1 MKTSSQWAAILA
13 GGDGA
18 RLRPL
23 TRVMTGDDRPKQ
35 FCPLLGGRTL
45 LEDTMARVSHNVAAD
60 CTLYVVSRKHR
71 PFYERAFRNVRPS
84 HVLEQPANHGTAAA
98 IAFAL
103 ARVRDVP
110 DASVIGFF
118 PADHYYARNS
128 MLRRVLGMAYAAAAL
143 DDRVLLVG
151 AEASSPE
158 TEYGWI
164 ECGRPVRPATRVQKA
179 AGVREV
185 NQFWEKPSLD
195 FATDLLQRGCLWNT
209 FISVGRVESF
219 IALLESTVPD
229 LWRRFASLGASPRWR
244 EDTSRIDA
252 VYDALPP
259 SDFSRD
265 VLSARPERL
274 AVVRLP
280 RTGWSDLGHPGRVL
294 DIMARSGLPRPMLRP
309 AVSQ

>member
-1 MKTSSQWAAILA
+1 MVKTSQWAAILA
-13 GGDGA
+13 GGDGT

-23 TRVMTGDDRPKQ
+23 TRALTGDDRPKQ

-45 LEDTMARVSHNVAAD
+45 LEETMARVSHSVAAD

-71 PFYERAFRNVRPS
+71 PFYERAFRSVRPTQ
-84 HVLEQPANHGTAAA
+84 VLEQPANRGTAAA

-103 ARVRDVP
+103 ARLRDVP
-110 DASVIGFF
+110 EGAVVGFF

-143 DDRVLLVG
+143 DDRVMLIG

-164 ECGRPVRPATRVQKA
+164 ECGRPVRPAGPIQKA
-179 AGVREV
+179 AGIREV
-185 NQFWEKPSLD
+185 TQFWEKPSVD
-195 FATDLLQRGCLWNT
+195 FATELLRRGCLWNT

-219 IALLESTVPD
+219 ISLLESTLPD
-229 LWRRFASLGASPRWR
+229 LWHRFAALGASPRWR

-252 VYDALPP
+252 IYEGLAP

-265 VLSARPERL
+265 VLTACPDRL

-280 RTGWSDLGHPGRVL
+280 RAGWSDLGHPGRVL
-294 DIMARSGLPRPMLRP
+294 DILARSGLPRPVLRP
-309 AVSQ
+309 AVGQ